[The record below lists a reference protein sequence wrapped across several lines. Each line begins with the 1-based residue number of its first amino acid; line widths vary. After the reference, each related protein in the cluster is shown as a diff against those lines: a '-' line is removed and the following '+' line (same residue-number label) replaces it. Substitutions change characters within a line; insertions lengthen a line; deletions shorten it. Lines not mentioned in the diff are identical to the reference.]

1 MFLDQKVINPNK
13 MPNEEKNYPK
23 TIAEAVDRLLS
34 TLSEED
40 KEAIK
45 NTAKNDLLD
54 LHFGLG
60 TYIRNAFG
68 LWDKNEEL
76 LKACCPHYPLCEADE
91 ASGVIIDALW
101 EKLRSEL

>member
-1 MFLDQKVINPNK
+1 
-13 MPNEEKNYPK
+13 MPKEEKNYPK

-45 NTAKNDLLD
+45 NTPKDDLIS
-54 LHFGLG
+54 LHFGFG
-60 TYIRNAFG
+60 TDIRNAFG
-68 LWDKNEEL
+68 LWKKNEEL
-76 LKACCPHYPLCEADE
+76 LKACCPYYPICEADE

-101 EKLRSEL
+101 KKLKSEL